1 MNEHR
6 DKSDWIFRRG
16 GKNRLFSIMDVDA
29 WIDSSLHTTWQNFKN
44 RWNAA
49 SDWFAARFRLTSK
62 ARLSVNVLSEGLT
75 LGVGGMIVMLVLAIP
90 AFREVDEGGWLNKG
104 QFSVTFL
111 DRYGNEIGKRG
122 IRHDDAVPLE
132 DIPDH
137 LIKATLA
144 TEDRRFF
151 DHFGVDVIGTFRA
164 FTENLRQGETV
175 QGGSSITQ
183 QLAKNLFLSSERSL
197 QRKIK
202 EAYLA
207 LWLESRLTKQEILKL
222 YLDRAYMGGGAFGVE
237 AAAQFYFGK
246 SVRDV
251 TLAESAMMAGLYKAP
266 TKYAPHA
273 NLPNARARA
282 DDVLTNLVDAG
293 FMTESQVHGART
305 NPAKPVDTRVADSP
319 DFFLDWAFEEVQR
332 TMQGRQDFILT
343 ARTTVDPTLQRAAD
357 DAVNSTLRT
366 HGRVSKVKNA
376 AMVAMDNDGAVRA
389 MVGGQDYGESQFN
402 RATQAKRQPGSS
414 FKSYVFLTALE
425 TGRYTPKTTVSDSS
439 QSCGPKGWTPKNYTG
454 GYGGG
459 GSMPMST
466 ALAKSLNTVAVDL
479 SLKVGREKV
488 IANTQKLGIN
498 GVIRSCSM
506 ALGDTGISVMEHTQG
521 YAHFANAGKRV
532 KGFAFTE
539 IRNSKG
545 DIVYSRERDEAPAEQ
560 LFQPRHIEMLNSML
574 HEVVVAGT
582 GKRAILEFA
591 SVGGKTGT
599 STNYRDAW
607 FIGFTGKYTAGVW
620 FGNDDYKPMH
630 NVTGGSL
637 PTETWTA
644 FMKVAHR
651 NDDIPALLGIPTLP
665 AQIERSK
672 EIAAQRQQ
680 DLATEQAANATAAAV
695 ASAATAKAAATS
707 AASST
712 QAARTS
718 SMPAEARESI
728 KKLATAFRLSASAPQ
743 SESQPSE
750 RRAAP
755 PAGIAPPAPDTAAP
769 AGKPAA
775 PARDRR
781 ADDTGAAAK
790 GQSAAAQRAAN
801 TSADS
806 PLRR

>member
-1 MNEHR
+1 MSEHR
-6 DKSDWIFRRG
+6 DRSDWIFRRG

-29 WIDSSLHTTWQNFKN
+29 WIDSSLHTAWQNGKN

-49 SDWFAARFRLTSK
+49 SDWFAAHFRLTSK
-62 ARLSVNVLSEGLT
+62 GRIAVNVLSEGLT
-75 LGVGGMIVMLVLAIP
+75 LGAGGMIAMLVLAIP

-132 DIPDH
+132 DIPDY

-151 DHFGVDVIGTFRA
+151 DHFGVDVIGTMRA
-164 FTENLRQGETV
+164 FTENMRQGETV
-175 QGGSSITQ
+175 QGGSTLTQ

-222 YLDRAYMGGGAFGVE
+222 YLDRAYMGGGATGVE

-251 TLAESAMMAGLYKAP
+251 TLAESAMMAGLFKAP

-305 NPAKPVDTRVADSP
+305 NPAKPVDTRIADSP
-319 DFFLDWAFEEVQR
+319 EFFLDWAFEEIQR

-343 ARTTVDPTLQRAAD
+343 ARTTADPALQRAAD

-366 HGRVSKVKNA
+366 SGRINHVKNA

-439 QSCGPKGWTPKNYTG
+439 QPCGPKGWTPKNYTG

-459 GSMPMST
+459 GSMPLTT
-466 ALAKSLNTVAVDL
+466 ALAKSMNTVAVDL

-506 ALGDTGISVMEHTQG
+506 ALGDTGISVLDHTQG

-532 KGFAFTE
+532 KAYAFTE

-545 DIVYSRERDEAPAEQ
+545 DIVFSRERDEPAAEQ
-560 LFQPRHIEMLNSML
+560 IFQARHIEMLNSML
-574 HEVVVAGT
+574 HDVVVNGT
-582 GKRAILEFA
+582 GKKALLEFA

-607 FIGFTGKYTAGVW
+607 FIGFTGKYTAGFW

-630 NVTGGSL
+630 NATGGVTGGSL
-637 PTETWTA
+637 PAETWAA

-651 NDDIPALLGIPTLP
+651 NDDIPPLLGIPTLP

-680 DLATEQAANATAAAV
+680 NLAIEQAATATAAAATVAKTV
-695 ASAATAKAAATS
+695 ASS
-707 AASST
+707 QV
-712 QAARTS
+712 QAAQAGKIQ
-718 SMPAEARESI
+718 SMPSEARESI
-728 KKLATAFRLSASAPQ
+728 KRLANAFRLSAEVARPDDQPASAPA
-743 SESQPSE
+743 E
-750 RRAAP
+750 P
-755 PAGIAPPAPDTAAP
+755 PAAIGPPAPTGPAGTGPAGGTP
-769 AGKPAA
+769 AGKA
-775 PARDRR
+775 PQRDRR
-781 ADDTGAAAK
+781 AEEP
-790 GQSAAAQRAAN
+790 SPNQRAAN
-801 TSADS
+801 SSAQT
-806 PLRR
+806 PVRR